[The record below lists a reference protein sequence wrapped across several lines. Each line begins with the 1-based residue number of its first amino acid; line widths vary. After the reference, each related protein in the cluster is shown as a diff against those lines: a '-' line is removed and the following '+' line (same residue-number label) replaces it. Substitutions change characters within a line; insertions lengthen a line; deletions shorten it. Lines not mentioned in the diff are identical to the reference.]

1 MFDQNRHRGSNK
13 HPTAMWIVNLALR
26 RPYTFIVLAIFI
38 LLSGGLA
45 ILKTPKDIFPSIN
58 IPVVAVVWT
67 YTGMEPTQVTGHIT
81 SVYERVLTTTVNKIE
96 HIESQ
101 WLSGVAVVKIFLNP
115 TADVTAGIAEV
126 TSVSQAILKQLPS
139 GIAPPEIL
147 SYNATDVPVLRLG
160 LGGKG
165 FSEQQLNDNAT
176 NFVRPQLIT
185 VPGAVVP
192 SPYGGKERYVE
203 VNLNYHAMQA
213 RGVTPADVISAVNAQ
228 NLILP
233 SGTAKIGQFEYQVG
247 INASPPA
254 IRDLN
259 TLPIKTVNGAT
270 IYMRDIGN
278 GINGNIPQTNVVRF
292 NGTRAT
298 MLDIIKSGN
307 TSTLDVVQGIKNLLP
322 RLAQTLPQG
331 LNLQLLTD
339 QSVLVTDSINGVV
352 REAAIAAMLTALMI
366 LIFLGDW
373 RRTIV
378 IAISIPLSIFAS
390 IAVFSTLGQTIN
402 IMSLGGL
409 ALAVGLLVD
418 DATVTIENVHRHM
431 GEKKPTLDAIRDG
444 AAQIALPALVSPLCI
459 CIVFVPIFGL
469 SGIPKFLFSPLAEAV
484 MFAMLASFI
493 LSRSLVPTLCMFLL
507 KSHHGAAENQTQ
519 TSGSSSLPKPATK
532 NIFGRFHD
540 GFNRGFDAFREGYR
554 HFLSICLRHSGTTAL
569 IFIGFSI
576 VSMCLLPL
584 LGQNFFPSID
594 AGQFDLH
601 VRVRSGTRIEETA
614 RQVDLIEKM
623 IRQVLPS
630 NQLNG
635 IIDNEGIPYSGINTA
650 YNDTGTVSSAE
661 GDILVSLNK
670 GHEPTD
676 KFIRLIRLKLHQD
689 FPDVAYWFPA
699 DDPVSQVLGFGLPA
713 PIDVQITGANTA
725 ADTVVA
731 NELAGKIRSVA
742 GAVDVRVEEPTNAP
756 ELNINVDRTKA
767 SILGITQKMAIDSVL
782 DALSGSFQTSP
793 NFWVDPKNGVSYSIN
808 GQVPQYQINSLDAI
822 RNLPILGSN
831 TGSFQILGNVAHISR
846 SQTSPVVDHYN
857 IRPVINIY
865 ANVDGKDLGYVSG
878 QVNHLVQEARGKL
891 PRGSFIDLRG
901 QVLTMQDS
909 FLGLGLGLIFSVVL
923 IYLLMVVNFHSWI
936 DPLIIITAL
945 PCALAGIVWML
956 FITGTTLSV
965 PALMGAIMCMGV
977 ATANSVLVVTFAKE
991 RLNEHHNSY
1000 LAALQ
1005 AGYIR
1010 VRPVLM
1016 TALAM
1021 IIGMAP
1027 MALGLGEGGE
1037 QNVPL
1042 GRAVIGGLMFGT
1054 VATLLF
1060 VPSVF
1065 MTIWKKRQNAKALE
1079 PAPAQATQ

>member
-1 MFDQNRHRGSNK
+1 
-13 HPTAMWIVNLALR
+13 MWIVSLALR

-81 SVYERVLTTTVNKIE
+81 SVYERVLTTTVNNIE

-101 WLSGVAVVKIFLNP
+101 SLSGVAVVKIFLQP
-115 TADVTAGIAEV
+115 TADVTTGIAEG
-126 TSVSQAILKQLPS
+126 TSVSQAILKQLPR

-160 LGGKG
+160 LGGKK
-165 FSEQQLNDNAT
+165 FSEQQFNDYAT

-213 RGVTPADVISAVNAQ
+213 RGVTPADVVSAVNAQ

-254 IRDLN
+254 IRDLD

-278 GINGNIPQTNVVRF
+278 VINGNIPQTNVVRF
-292 NGTRAT
+292 NGSRAT

-322 RLAQTLPQG
+322 RLEQTLPQG
-331 LNLQLLTD
+331 LSLQLLTD

-352 REAAIAAMLTALMI
+352 REAAIAALLTAIMI

-373 RRTIV
+373 RSTVI

-390 IAVFSTLGQTIN
+390 IAVFSALGQTIN
-402 IMSLGGL
+402 TMSLGGL

-431 GEKKPTLDAIRDG
+431 GEKKPTLEAIRDG
-444 AAQIALPALVSPLCI
+444 AAQIALPALVSTLVI

-469 SGIPKFLFSPLAEAV
+469 SGIARFLFTPLAEAV
-484 MFAMLASFI
+484 MFAMLASFV
-493 LSRSLVPTLCMFLL
+493 LSRSLVPTLCMYLL
-507 KSHHGAAENQTQ
+507 KGHHGS
-519 TSGSSSLPKPATK
+519 SGSQPDNPTTK
-532 NIFGRFHD
+532 NFFGRFYR
-540 GFNRGFDAFREGYR
+540 GFNRGFEVFREGYR
-554 HFLSICLRHSGTTAL
+554 DFLSVCLRHPGTTAL
-569 IFIGFSI
+569 TFIGFAI
-576 VSMCLLPL
+576 LSMCLLPL

-623 IRQVLPS
+623 IRQVIPP
-630 NQLNG
+630 NQLVG

-650 YNDTGTVSSAE
+650 YNDTGTVSSAD
-661 GDILVSLNK
+661 GDILVSLSK

-689 FPDVAYWFPA
+689 FPDVTYWFPA
-699 DDPVSQVLGFGLPA
+699 DDPVSQVLDFGLPA
-713 PIDVQITGANTA
+713 PIDVQITGADTA
-725 ADTVVA
+725 ADSVAA

-742 GAVDVRVEEPTNAP
+742 GAVDVRVEEPT
-756 ELNINVDRTKA
+756 D
-767 SILGITQKMAIDSVL
+767 
-782 DALSGSFQTSP
+782 
-793 NFWVDPKNGVSYSIN
+793 
-808 GQVPQYQINSLDAI
+808 
-822 RNLPILGSN
+822 
-831 TGSFQILGNVAHISR
+831 
-846 SQTSPVVDHYN
+846 
-857 IRPVINIY
+857 
-865 ANVDGKDLGYVSG
+865 
-878 QVNHLVQEARGKL
+878 
-891 PRGSFIDLRG
+891 
-901 QVLTMQDS
+901 
-909 FLGLGLGLIFSVVL
+909 
-923 IYLLMVVNFHSWI
+923 
-936 DPLIIITAL
+936 
-945 PCALAGIVWML
+945 
-956 FITGTTLSV
+956 
-965 PALMGAIMCMGV
+965 
-977 ATANSVLVVTFAKE
+977 
-991 RLNEHHNSY
+991 
-1000 LAALQ
+1000 
-1005 AGYIR
+1005 
-1010 VRPVLM
+1010 
-1016 TALAM
+1016 
-1021 IIGMAP
+1021 
-1027 MALGLGEGGE
+1027 
-1037 QNVPL
+1037 
-1042 GRAVIGGLMFGT
+1042 
-1054 VATLLF
+1054 
-1060 VPSVF
+1060 
-1065 MTIWKKRQNAKALE
+1065 
-1079 PAPAQATQ
+1079 APA

>member
-1 MFDQNRHRGSNK
+1 
-13 HPTAMWIVNLALR
+13 MWIVNLALR
-26 RPYTFIVLAIFI
+26 RPYTFIVLGIFMLI
-38 LLSGGLA
+38 SGGLA
-45 ILKTPKDIFPSIN
+45 ILRTPKDIFPAIN
-58 IPVVAVVWT
+58 VPVISVIWT
-67 YTGMEPTQVTGHIT
+67 YTGMEPEAIANNIT
-81 SVYERVLTTTVNKIE
+81 TVYERTLTQTVNNIE
-96 HIESQ
+96 HIESES
-101 WLSGVAVVKIFLNP
+101 LYGIAVVKIFLQP
-115 TADVTAGIAEV
+115 TANVSAGIAQV
-126 TSVSQAILKQLPS
+126 TAISQAVLLQLPV
-139 GIAPPEIL
+139 GITPPLVI
-147 SYNATDVPVLRLG
+147 SYNATNVAVLRLG

-165 FSEQQLNDNAT
+165 YSEQQLNDYAL
-176 NFVRPQLIT
+176 NFVRPQLVT
-185 VPGAVVP
+185 VPGSAVP
-192 SPYGGKERYVE
+192 YPYGGKQRYVE
-203 VNLNYHAMQA
+203 VNLNYQAMQA
-213 RGVTPADVISAVNAQ
+213 RGVTAADVIAAVNAQ

-233 SGTAKIGQFEYQVG
+233 SGTAKIGQFEYQIG
-247 INASPPA
+247 TNASPPT
-254 IRDLN
+254 IIDLN
-259 TLPIKTVNGAT
+259 SLPIKTVNGST
-270 IYMRDIGN
+270 IYLRDIGN
-278 GINGNIPQTNVVRF
+278 VINGNIPQTNVVRF

-298 MLDIIKSGN
+298 MLDIIKNGN
-307 TSTLDVVQGIKNLLP
+307 ASTLDVVQGIKNLLP
-322 RLAQTLPQG
+322 RLEETLPKG
-331 LNLQLLTD
+331 LKIQLLTD
-339 QSVLVTDSINGVV
+339 QSVFVTDSIIGVV
-352 REAAIAAMLTALMI
+352 REAVIAALLTALMI

-373 RRTIV
+373 RSTVI
-378 IAISIPLSIFAS
+378 IAISIPLSIFTS
-390 IAVFSTLGQTIN
+390 IAILSALGQTIN

-431 GEKKPTLDAIRDG
+431 GEKKPTLEAIRDG
-444 AAQIALPALVSPLCI
+444 AAQIALPALVSTLVI

-469 SGIPKFLFSPLAEAV
+469 SGIPKFPFTPLAEAV
-484 MFAMLASFI
+484 MFAMLASFL

-507 KSHHGAAENQTQ
+507 KDHHGS
-519 TSGSSSLPKPATK
+519 SGSQPNKPARK
-532 NIFGRFHD
+532 NIFGRFYQ
-540 GFNRGFDAFREGYR
+540 GFNRGFEVFREGYR
-554 HFLSICLRHSGTTAL
+554 DFLSICLRHSGTTAL

-576 VSMCLLPL
+576 LSMCLLPL

-623 IRQVLPS
+623 IRQVIPPD
-630 NQLNG
+630 QLTG

-650 YNDTGTVSSAE
+650 YNDTGTVSSAD
-661 GDILVSLNK
+661 GDILVSLSR

-676 KFIRLIRLKLHQD
+676 KFVRLIRLRLHQD

-725 ADTVVA
+725 ADSVVA
-731 NELAGKIRSVA
+731 NDLAGKIRSVA

-878 QVNHLVQEARGKL
+878 QVNHLVQQASHKL

-901 QVLTMQDS
+901 HVLTMQDS
-909 FLGLGLGLIFSVVL
+909 FVSLGLGLIFSNVL

-991 RLNEHHNSY
+991 ELDRHHDSY
-1000 LAALQ
+1000 QAALQ

-1010 VRPVLM
+1010 IRPVLM

-1021 IIGMAP
+1021 IIGMVP
-1027 MALGLGEGGE
+1027 MALGLGESGE
-1037 QNVPL
+1037 QNAPL
-1042 GRAVIGGLMFGT
+1042 GRAVIGGLALATFGT
-1054 VATLLF
+1054 LF
-1060 VPSVF
+1060 VVPVIYPFLRRGPPTLHELDERFEAEARGES
-1065 MTIWKKRQNAKALE
+1065 
-1079 PAPAQATQ
+1079 AQY

>member
-1 MFDQNRHRGSNK
+1 
-13 HPTAMWIVNLALR
+13 MWIVNLALR

-38 LLSGGLA
+38 LISGGLA
-45 ILKTPKDIFPSIN
+45 ILRTPKDIFPSIN

-67 YTGMEPTQVTGHIT
+67 YTGMEPSEVTSHIT
-81 SVYERVLTTTVNKIE
+81 SVYERVLTTTVNNIE

-101 WLSGVAVVKIFLNP
+101 SLSGVAVVKIFLQP

-126 TSVSQAILKQLPS
+126 TAVSQAILKQLPT
-139 GIAPPEIL
+139 GVAPPEIL

-165 FSEQQLNDNAT
+165 FSEQQLNDYAT

-192 SPYGGKERYVE
+192 SPYGGKEKYVE
-203 VNLNYHAMQA
+203 VNLNYRAMQA

-247 INASPPA
+247 MNASPPA
-254 IRDLN
+254 IRELN

-270 IYMRDIGN
+270 IYLRDIGN
-278 GINGNIPQTNVVRF
+278 VISGNIPQTNVVRF

-339 QSVLVTDSINGVV
+339 QSVLVTDSIDGVV
-352 REAAIAAMLTALMI
+352 REAAIAALLTAVMI

-373 RRTIV
+373 RSTVI

-390 IAVFSTLGQTIN
+390 IAVFSALGQTIN
-402 IMSLGGL
+402 TMSLGGL

-431 GEKKPTLDAIRDG
+431 GEKKPTLA
-444 AAQIALPALVSPLCI
+444 
-459 CIVFVPIFGL
+459 
-469 SGIPKFLFSPLAEAV
+469 KFLFTPLAEAV
-484 MFAMLASFI
+484 MFAMLASFL
-493 LSRSLVPTLCMFLL
+493 LSRSLVPTLCMYLL
-507 KSHHGAAENQTQ
+507 KGHHGSSDGQTR
-519 TSGSSSLPKPATK
+519 TSGSSSVPKK
-532 NIFGRFHD
+532 SFFGRFYQ
-540 GFNRGFDAFREGYR
+540 GFNRGFEVFREGYR
-554 HFLSICLRHSGTTAL
+554 DFLSICLRHSGTTAL
-569 IFIGFSI
+569 IFIGFS
-576 VSMCLLPL
+576 VLSMCLLPL

-623 IRQVLPS
+623 IRQVIPA
-630 NQLNG
+630 NQLTG

-650 YNDTGTVSSAE
+650 YNDTGTVSSAD
-661 GDILVSLNK
+661 GDILVSLNH

-676 KFIRLIRLKLHQD
+676 KFVRLIRQRLHHD
-689 FPDVAYWFPA
+689 FPDVTYWFPA
-699 DDPVSQVLGFGLPA
+699 DDPVSQVLDFGLPA
-713 PIDVQITGANTA
+713 PIDVQITGANSA
-725 ADTVVA
+725 ANSVVA
-731 NELAGKIRSVA
+731 NELAQKIRSVA
-742 GAVDVRVEEPTNAP
+742 GAVDVRVEEPTDAP
-756 ELNINVDRTKA
+756 QLDINIDRTKA
-767 SILGITQKMAIDSVL
+767 SMLGITQKMAIDSVL

-808 GQVPQYQINSLDAI
+808 GQVPQYQINSLDAL

-831 TGSFQILGNVAHISR
+831 TGSFQILGNVANISR
-846 SQTSPVVDHYN
+846 SQTSPVLDHYN

-865 ANVDGKDLGYVSG
+865 ANVDGKDLGYVSD
-878 QVNHLVQEARGKL
+878 QVNRLVQEAKGKL

-909 FLGLGLGLIFSVVL
+909 FVGLGLGLMFSIVL
-923 IYLLMVVNFHSWI
+923 IYLLMVVNFHSWV

-991 RLNEHHNSY
+991 QLDEHHDSY
-1000 LAALQ
+1000 QAALQ

-1010 VRPVLM
+1010 IRPVLM

-1021 IIGMAP
+1021 IIGMVP
-1027 MALGLGEGGE
+1027 MALGLGDGGE
-1037 QNVPL
+1037 QNAPL
-1042 GRAVIGGLMFGT
+1042 GRAVIGGLMFAT
-1054 VATLLF
+1054 VATLIF

-1065 MTIWKKRQNAKALE
+1065 MTIRKRRHGSKSFE
-1079 PAPAQATQ
+1079 PTPAQATQ